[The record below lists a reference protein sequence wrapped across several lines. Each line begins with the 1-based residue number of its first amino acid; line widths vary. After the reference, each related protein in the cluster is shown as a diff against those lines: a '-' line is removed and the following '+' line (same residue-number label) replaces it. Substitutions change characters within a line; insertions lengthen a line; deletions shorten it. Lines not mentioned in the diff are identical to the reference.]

1 LRALPRHLLLALCCA
16 LLACQDPPSPEVD
29 VSAEIAAGELAL
41 ARGQLDDA
49 QRYFEAALDAQASS
63 QRARLGLARTRLAGG
78 EFSAALLVFDEIGV
92 SGIRDAGPEA
102 FWEYCTALLG
112 TAERRLAEH
121 LAGAALDLALR
132 GEADGCGSER
142 TRALALRSRV
152 GLADE
157 LLGRGDP
164 EQALSLYL
172 EVLGPEAMSFDYQ
185 GVPALR
191 GPAPG
196 SENLSPEDAARLHAY
211 RGAATLLLES
221 RRREEAVTL
230 LSGALMRFPD
240 DSELVELMVTGLAQ
254 PAGSPPE
261 VPR

>member
-1 LRALPRHLLLALCCA
+1 
-16 LLACQDPPSPEVD
+16 
-29 VSAEIAAGELAL
+29 
-41 ARGQLDDA
+41 
-49 QRYFEAALDAQASS
+49 
-63 QRARLGLARTRLAGG
+63 
-78 EFSAALLVFDEIGV
+78 
-92 SGIRDAGPEA
+92 
-102 FWEYCTALLG
+102 
-112 TAERRLAEH
+112 
-121 LAGAALDLALR
+121 
-132 GEADGCGSER
+132 
-142 TRALALRSRV
+142 V

-157 LLGRGDP
+157 RLGRGDP

-185 GVPALR
+185 GVPVLR

-196 SENLSPEDAARLHAY
+196 SENPSLEDAARLRAY

-230 LSGALMRFPD
+230 LSGALMRFPVD
-240 DSELVELMVTGLAQ
+240 GELVELMVKGLAQ